1 MYAEGHVIQLVSL
14 TKKAVCMPEGNG
26 FLAPGYDVEKVRD
39 AIKDNV
45 WLHYTNMKAV
55 RESPDKPLVLVKGTL
70 PTLATE
76 RQICAADRR
85 ARQNP

>member
-55 RESPDKPLVLVKGTL
+55 R
-70 PTLATE
+70 
-76 RQICAADRR
+76 
-85 ARQNP
+85 